1 MSNIP
6 VVSPNKEKKRPS
18 VSSKCLLNIKSIV
31 IQNVSL
37 NNNNKNVS
45 IRSSASTLPP
55 LPLESPKE
63 SIDRLE
69 IEEKKAN
76 KIQLIPNRNIL
87 NEVLHKSSDKKNSIT
102 K

>member
-69 IEEKKAN
+69 IEEKKAT
-76 KIQLIPNRNIL
+76 KVQLIANRNIL

>member
-87 NEVLHKSSDKKNSIT
+87 NEVLHKSLDKKISIT

>member
-76 KIQLIPNRNIL
+76 KVQLIPNRNIL

>member
-76 KIQLIPNRNIL
+76 KVQLIPNRNIL
-87 NEVLHKSSDKKNSIT
+87 NEVLHKSSDKKISIT